1 MESWLPVLVA
11 TVGSV
16 LASSGFWSFMKR
28 RDDKKD
34 AISQVVVGIAYER
47 IVSLGVEYIERG
59 WITTG
64 ELGEYGKYF
73 FYPYHALGGNGPAER
88 IWDQVNMLPIR
99 PHDRFREIYQERE
112 RVIPNVPVISRFN
125 DEETSPR

>member
-1 MESWLPVLVA
+1 VESWLPVLVA
-11 TVGSV
+11 SVGSV
-16 LASSGFWSFMKR
+16 LASSGFWTLLQR

-34 AISQVVVGIAYER
+34 AINQVVLGLAYER
-47 IVSLGVEYIERG
+47 IVSLGMFYINRG

-88 IWDQVNMLPIR
+88 IWDQVNKLPIQS
-99 PHDRFREIYQERE
+99 HDRFKDIYEGSE
-112 RVIPNVPVISRFN
+112 RVIENVPVISRASQ
-125 DEETSPR
+125 EATPWG